1 MNEKQISP
9 TNEADKI
16 LTEPEAEQF
25 LRLSRMSLI
34 RNRQSGRLGF
44 FRLGGRVAYSMQRHL
59 LPFLELCEQPAR
71 QQKGGRSYAAK

>member
-1 MNEKQISP
+1 MRDEQNSLAHE
-9 TNEADKI
+9 DKI
-16 LTEPEAEQF
+16 LTEIEAEQF

-59 LPFLELCEQPAR
+59 LPFLESCEQPAR
-71 QQKGGRSYAAK
+71 KGRRSYAA